1 MGTLSSIIDRRQWR
15 GKSADNRKRFLDRV
29 KESVRESMPNILNN
43 GDLKNVGKSGGT
55 VVVKRALIEEP
66 SFVFGEGGNNE
77 HILPGNKE
85 FVPGDRIKK
94 EKSSGGKGSK
104 GSPSGS
110 GEDSFIV
117 EITREEFLNYF
128 FEDLELPDLVRKDLS
143 DLNEERYKNAGYST
157 TGTPSRLA
165 VVRSLKMAHL
175 RKIALKGGVVEEKK
189 ELEELLAKADP
200 KDEPYYSSLVKRL
213 KELNEKTSLPF
224 IDPIDL
230 RYRTMSTEQVPITS
244 ATMVCIMDNSGSMGQ
259 REKTL
264 SRKFFYLLY
273 LFLERRYKHLNLVF
287 ISHTESAKEVSEQEF
302 FNTKDSGGTMVS
314 SALNLLSEMMTKKI
328 NVNATNVYVCQ
339 CSDGDNYSSDNET
352 SLKILRER
360 LLPLVQYWA
369 YIQIEPESF
378 THSGSN
384 EEDSLW
390 GTYAKVS
397 NEFKSMQLR
406 HVARDSDIYPVFRN
420 LFERKSIVK

>member
-15 GKSADNRKRFLDRV
+15 GKSADNRRRFLERV
-29 KESVRESMPNILNN
+29 RESVRESMPNILNN
-43 GDLKNVGKSGGT
+43 GDLKSVGKKGGT
-55 VVVKRALIEEP
+55 IVVKRALIEEP
-66 SFVFGEGGNNE
+66 SFVFGEGGGNE

-94 EKSSGGKGSK
+94 EKSSGTGTGKRAG
-104 GSPSGS
+104 SGS
-110 GEDSFIV
+110 GEDAFIV

-128 FEDLELPDLVRKDLS
+128 FEDLELPELVRKDLS
-143 DLNEERYKNAGYST
+143 DLNEVRYKNAGFST

-175 RKIALKGGVVEEKK
+175 RKIALRGGVNDEKE
-189 ELEELLAKADP
+189 ELEVLLAKADP

-213 KELNEKTSLPF
+213 SELREKDSLPF

-230 RYRTMSTEQVPITS
+230 RYRTTSIEQVPITS

-273 LFLERRYKHLNLVF
+273 LFLERRYERLTLIF
-287 ISHTESAKEVSEQEF
+287 ISHTETAKEVSEQEF
-302 FNTKDSGGTMVS
+302 FNTRDSGGTMVS
-314 SALNLLSEMMTKKI
+314 SALKLLSELMVKKI

-352 SLKILRER
+352 SLNLLKEK
-360 LLPLVQYWA
+360 LLPFVQYWA
-369 YIQIEPESF
+369 YIQIEPEGFKEDAGKES
-378 THSGSN
+378 
-384 EEDSLW
+384 DSLW
-390 GTYAKVS
+390 GIYEKASK
-397 NEFKSMQLR
+397 EFKSMELR
-406 HVARDSDIYPVFRN
+406 HVSKDGDIYPVFRN
-420 LFERKSIVK
+420 LFEKRSVSK